1 MYSPRSRP
9 GVFPSP
15 LRKRTFVLTLAVSS
29 AIVACLLAELA
40 VRLFFGHYT
49 PADLKAASLPYEPT
63 VFARHAFPRR
73 QARAEGPG
81 GVTYLI
87 NSQGYRGP
95 EFSSEKSSGTIRIM
109 IYGGSSVFDIYMP
122 EGADWP
128 RRVEAELQQRGFS
141 DVQVINAGVP
151 LHASF
156 DSLGRFFSEGHL
168 LKPDYVALYA
178 AWNDIKFFRSDE
190 PLLRLLTP
198 YQGNPL
204 VDYQGSLDRH
214 LSEISQLYV
223 RLRQRYYRQRI
234 RFGEEGRLPEGQITS
249 HLSPRAL
256 AQFRLTV
263 ETFVDVARNA
273 GSTPVLISE
282 ARLVTRTNSE
292 AEMRRIRYELP
303 LLTHDALCEA
313 YERTDEVLRRV
324 AGGSGAAFIDA
335 SRELSGKDD
344 LFYDHVHLTQKG
356 SAELAS
362 LVAREMEPLLRARK
376 RVLSPLSGREKFESG
391 GTVAVDAPAPR
402 PSGTRQCGR

>member
-1 MYSPRSRP
+1 MYSPRSMHK
-9 GVFPSP
+9 VLSPSP
-15 LRKRTFVLTLAVSS
+15 AKKRTFVLTLAVAS
-29 AIVACLLAELA
+29 AIVACLSAEGA

-49 PADLKAASLPYEPT
+49 PADLKAASLPYEAT
-63 VFARHAFPRR
+63 IFARHAFPRR
-73 QARAEGPG
+73 QAKAEGPG

-95 EFSSEKSSGTIRIM
+95 EFSSEKSSGVIRIM

-128 RRVEAELQQRGFS
+128 RRVEAELRQGGFP

-151 LHASF
+151 SHASF

-168 LKPDYVALYA
+168 LKPDYVVLYA
-178 AWNDIKFFRSDE
+178 AWNDIKLFRSDE

-214 LSEISQLYV
+214 LSEISQVYV

-234 RFGEEGRLPEGQITS
+234 HFGKEGRLPEGEITS
-249 HLSPRAL
+249 YLSPRAL

-263 ETFVDVARNA
+263 DTFVDLVRNA
-273 GSTPVLISE
+273 SSTPILISE

-292 AEMRRIRYELP
+292 AQRRRIRYALP
-303 LLTHDALCEA
+303 LLTHDALNEA
-313 YERTDEVLRRV
+313 YVRTDEVLRRV

-335 SRELSGKDD
+335 AKELSGRDD

-362 LVAREMEPLLRARK
+362 LVARGMEPLLRARSK
-376 RVLSPLSGREKFESG
+376 RVLSRFRGRERLESG

-402 PSGTRQCGR
+402 QSRTR